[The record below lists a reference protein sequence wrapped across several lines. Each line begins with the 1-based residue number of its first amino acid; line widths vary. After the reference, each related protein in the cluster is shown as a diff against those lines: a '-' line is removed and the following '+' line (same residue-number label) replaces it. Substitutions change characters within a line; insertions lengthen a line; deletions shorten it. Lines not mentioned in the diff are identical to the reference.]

1 MLMEILDLMKR
12 EVVDLVVKERLL
24 IFMNHLVVLEVMDF
38 TKRELVDLVE
48 MKHLQIIFLQL
59 YLSLFYHFLI
69 YHL

>member
-1 MLMEILDLMKR
+1 MLMEVLDLMKR

-69 YHL
+69 

>member
-1 MLMEILDLMKR
+1 MKR

-69 YHL
+69 